1 MTSASRWKHFAT
13 TRDMLLVVVAIT
25 ARLYC
30 VESQSV
36 SESERLLR
44 DKTSNY
50 STVFRPVINQSL
62 PLKLFTSFDIV
73 AIHEFD
79 ERSEKFSVTGIL
91 NLKWRDERFTW
102 NPDHYDGISQLVVDV
117 NRIWTP
123 PIALVN
129 SAEDVTRIA
138 EDWHL
143 LTINHTGDADYSSGR
158 VFSVSCSVDV
168 TRYPWDRQTCQFWFL
183 NWGYE
188 LKHLPVYFERD
199 AVGSHVYSENGAWS
213 IVGSDVGLL
222 PGTSVFFFELHLK
235 RKSRYI
241 IVNVLSPIVFMSF
254 LNVLI
259 FLIPADSGERIS
271 YSITVLLAIA
281 VFLTLVGD
289 NLPKTSEP
297 MSNLSFYLL
306 SVLVVSASITLANIF
321 CLQLFFRDAERKVG
335 KIWKYVAVC
344 LGCNRKGRKRENYK
358 ERKTSEQYIEQS
370 GIIPA
375 NINGNIYLPTNIPSI
390 TRQNIWTLRR
400 CELHGPYT
408 TEKERTADGK
418 EEDTQRQNDD
428 SDNVTWRD
436 VSHSFDKLFFWLF
449 VVVVFSLTLIFMFT
463 TSCSH

>member
-1 MTSASRWKHFAT
+1 MTSASGWKHFAT
-13 TRDMLLVVVAIT
+13 SHMLLVVAAIT
-25 ARLYC
+25 TRLYY
-30 VESQSV
+30 VASQSV

-44 DKTSNY
+44 DKTWNY
-50 STVFRPVINQSL
+50 STMFRPVINQSL

-123 PIALVN
+123 PVALAN
-129 SAEDVTRIA
+129 SAEDVTRVT

-143 LTINHTGDADYSSGR
+143 LTLNHTGDVYYSSGR

-183 NWGYE
+183 NWGYG
-188 LKHLPVYFERD
+188 LKYLPVYFERD
-199 AVGSHVYSENGAWS
+199 VVDLHLYSENGAWS
-213 IVGSDVGLL
+213 IVGSGVGFQ
-222 PGTSVFFFELHLK
+222 PGTVVFFFEIHLK

-241 IVNVLSPIVFMSF
+241 IVNVISPIVFMSF

-259 FLIPADSGERIS
+259 FLIPSDSGERIS

-321 CLQLFFRDAERKVG
+321 CLQLFFRDAECKVG
-335 KIWKYVAVC
+335 KIWKYVAAHF
-344 LGCNRKGRKRENYK
+344 GCNGKSRKRENYK
-358 ERKTSEQYIEQS
+358 ERKTSEQYIKQR
-370 GIIPA
+370 GINPT
-375 NINGNIYLPTNIPSI
+375 NIKENIHSSTNIPSNNN
-390 TRQNIWTLRR
+390 QNIWTLRP
-400 CELHGPYT
+400 CEPYAPYA
-408 TEKERTADGK
+408 TEMRVTEDCK
-418 EEDTQRQNDD
+418 EEDAQRQNND
-428 SDNVTWRD
+428 SDNITWRD
-436 VSHSFDKLFFWLF
+436 VSHSFDKLFFWF
-449 VVVVFSLTLIFMFT
+449 FFAVIVSLTLIFT
-463 TSCSH
+463 LITSRNH